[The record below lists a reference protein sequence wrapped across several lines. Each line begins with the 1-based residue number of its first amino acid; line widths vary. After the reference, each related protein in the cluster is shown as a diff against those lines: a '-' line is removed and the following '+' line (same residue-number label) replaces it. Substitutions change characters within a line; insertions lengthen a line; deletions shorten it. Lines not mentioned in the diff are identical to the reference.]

1 MYRYGTVVVL
11 GLAVLVGVV
20 VAVGGLFERRL
31 QEEPAAP
38 AGTAS
43 VQAAAGPNVLIIL
56 TDDHPVRKDFYSV
69 MPETMR
75 IFREGGRHYTNGVA
89 TTPICCPARTSL
101 FSGQYVHNHGVIGN
115 VAPGRFKPT
124 RTMQREL
131 RAAGYYTAIS
141 GKFLNAW
148 NASPPDFDKWAMM
161 LGQARYSNVDFD
173 VNGTVI
179 NQPGYTTTVIRDHAL
194 RFLDEFEAADDA
206 KPWFMQVSP
215 LAPHG
220 PATPEKQ
227 FTGVSVPVWRDNPA
241 TTETDLSDKPA
252 YVREQVVPKRETQV
266 FRAQQA
272 RTLKSVD
279 VMVAALFEKLAALGE
294 AEDTLAIFIGDHGH
308 MLWEHQLRGK
318 KYPYNQTIRTP
329 FFVRWP
335 GHMAPGSVS
344 SDIVANIDLAP
355 TVYEAAGVTPSYV
368 VDGKPLGS
376 TPRQHILVEYLAN
389 DLTQP
394 NYHGLWTPSWEYLRY
409 RNNNRFPRIETTDPR
424 EYYGPNDPWQLTNV
438 YGDGVAGNEPANQ
451 AELDAMVQK
460 ASTCIG
466 AACP

>member
-1 MYRYGTVVVL
+1 MYRYGFVAAA
-11 GLAVLVGVV
+11 LAL
-20 VAVGGLFERRL
+20 VAV
-31 QEEPAAP
+31 AAVAALAP
-38 AGTAS
+38 FQRPQGDPSAPPKAAS
-43 VQAAAGPNVLIIL
+43 AQGVAEGPNILIIL
-56 TDDHPVRKDFYSV
+56 TDDHPVRNDFYSV

-89 TTPICCPARTSL
+89 TTPLCCPARTSL

-115 VAPGRFKPT
+115 IAPGRFDPSE
-124 RTMQREL
+124 TMQREL
-131 RAAGYYTAIS
+131 HSAGYYTALS
-141 GKFLNAW
+141 GKFLNEW
-148 NASPPDFDKWAMM
+148 NSAPPYFDKWAMM
-161 LGQARYSNVDFD
+161 LGQARYSNVDFN
-173 VNGTVI
+173 VNGTVA
-179 NQPGYTTTVIRDHAL
+179 NQPGYTTTVIRDYAL
-194 RFLDEFEAADDA
+194 RFLDDFEAGDDA

-227 FTGVSVPVWRDNPA
+227 YAGVAVPVWKDNPA

-252 YVREQVVPKRETQV
+252 YVRAQGVTKRSTQV
-266 FRAQQA
+266 FRSNQA

-279 VMVAALFEKLAALGE
+279 VMVARLFERLAVLGE
-294 AEDTLAIFIGDHGH
+294 AENTLAFFIGDHGH

-318 KYPYNQTIRTP
+318 KYPYNQTIRSP

-344 SDIVANIDLAP
+344 SDIVANIDVAP
-355 TVYEAAGVTPSYV
+355 TVYGAAGISPSYV

-376 TPRQHILVEYLAN
+376 VPRRHILIEYLAN
-389 DLTQP
+389 DQTQP
-394 NYHGLWTPSWEYLRY
+394 NYRGLWTPTWEYLRY
-409 RNNNRFPRIETTDPR
+409 RNNTRFPNIETTDPR

-438 YGDGVAGNEPANQ
+438 YRDGVAGNEPANQ
-451 AELDAMVQK
+451 AELDAMLQG
-460 ASTCIG
+460 ASTCAG